1 MDDIEIEKEKPKAK
15 PQQKKPAEPEEASE
29 PEEEPGVTLAY
40 KVFVEDCQTIDD
52 LKSFWKQNQEELKKL
67 EKSHADLYKEIF
79 QLFSAKKKELS

>member
-1 MDDIEIEKEKPKAK
+1 MTSVLAVMRLQSAK
-15 PQQKKPAEPEEASE
+15 RRYDPPSD
-29 PEEEPGVTLAY
+29 PEEESGVTVAY

-67 EKSHADLYKEIF
+67 EKSHPDLYKEIF